1 MQNVLIRRRANTLTV
16 KPLALQIQEPYV
28 FRINDD
34 LVFLMVFVHQS
45 VKHGGLG
52 HWWPPALEGLDTVVQ
67 HLVFGDEALCQSTA
81 VKQKKT
87 FIIAGEDTLTYNISH
102 FRR

>member
-1 MQNVLIRRRANTLTV
+1 MFRR
-16 KPLALQIQEPYV
+16 
-28 FRINDD
+28 NDD

-81 VKQKKT
+81 VKQKNPIHYSYRKPLVK
-87 FIIAGEDTLTYNISH
+87 IL
-102 FRR
+102 